1 MAKINFTKE
10 HFDKMKNLAVEML
23 FNNDSVVTKMGQ
35 VLNISDLLHLTSIS
49 TLNTI
54 RLSIT
59 RKIEEAEN
67 KDEWVSTDED
77 SKKLNTLRKQKELIN
92 LIIGYKRYNLEQE
105 TIKSERKKLEDQL
118 KNLEESQKSP
128 EDKIKELKEK
138 IAKLDETV
146 F

>member
-118 KNLEESQKSP
+118 KSLEESQKSP